1 MSKIKLLYSGYVGES
16 EDYEDSDYIGLK
28 DETDEH
34 VLSSLL
40 GDISNDLE
48 ENDIIKGP
56 SYEESSCDCIVY
68 DYIIPRVAVR
78 IYVSDEKISYEE
90 AVKNQ
95 ILESIGEFVANET
108 WNGYSEYTILG
119 YDVNM
124 FKLVGNN
131 GEHDLTEILK
141 SYIGKFIW
149 FELEVL

>member
-56 SYEESSCDCIVY
+56 SYEESSWDCIVY

>member
-1 MSKIKLLYSGYVGES
+1 MRKIKLLYSGYVGES

-28 DETDEH
+28 DEADEH

-56 SYEESSCDCIVY
+56 SYEEYSSDCIVY

-78 IYVSDEKISYEE
+78 IYVSNEKISYEE

-95 ILESIGEFVANET
+95 ILESIGEFIANET

>member
-48 ENDIIKGP
+48 ENDIIKG
-56 SYEESSCDCIVY
+56 SSDEEYGCDCIVY

-78 IYVSDEKISYEE
+78 IYASDEKISYEE